1 LFLLFFSF
9 RKRSRS
15 VETSFSSRLQ
25 KKGLSLRFFF
35 FQLRN
40 QTHAILEA
48 TSDPRIIG
56 ADSQGERFFLL
67 RRRFFLRFDEEEA
80 MSLLLLLPPSSSSMT
95 ALPLRMGVRRLLL
108 SAMRLLPSAAV
119 IAVPLLKDGPLG
131 PLLA

>member
-1 LFLLFFSF
+1 MFLSFFSF

-15 VETSFSSRLQ
+15 VETSFSSRLK

-80 MSLLLLLPPSSSSMT
+80 MSLLPPSSSSMT
-95 ALPLRMGVRRLLL
+95 AFPLRMGVRRLLL
-108 SAMRLLPSAAV
+108 SAMRLLPSATV